1 MARLQQGYL
10 FDNRYQLLRK
20 LGEGG
25 YSEVWLVQDTVGEM
39 ELVLKIFL
47 PDAQLDNKMVD
58 LFRKEFQL
66 VYNIN
71 HPNLLKYSQ
80 FNVCMGYPY
89 LVMPYYRLGSAESL
103 IGRCSEQTG
112 WKYLRDVAAGLA
124 RLHAQRPAIIHQDIK
139 PANVLLDSENFII
152 TDFGISASMYSLVKG
167 SSGNKVVQGTRPY
180 MPPEKYL
187 ENPEIYPEND
197 IWSLGASL
205 YELLTG
211 ELPFGSKGGAMQL
224 EVLECPEL
232 PATFSTELR
241 YVVRKCLSSNPGHR
255 PTAKELS
262 SYADKMVKNP
272 PPPPPP
278 TPPQH
283 TDTPISPLYN
293 SQDPLTYPPY
303 GGGYPSYG
311 RSRNNLSMIMI
322 AAASVIG
329 IALVVFF
336 TIFLFNHQ
344 GKGRVPDTASNSDTT
359 KVDSLPS
366 GKNTGKTITYTD
378 AGGKNKNNRTITPKY
393 VEAEDGEDVNEVSET
408 EFLQQHTNEMILS
421 GKQ

>member
-10 FDNRYQLLRK
+10 FDSRYQLLRK
-20 LGEGG
+20 LGDGG
-25 YSEVWLVQDTVGEM
+25 YSEVWLVQDTVGDI

-47 PDAQLDNKMVD
+47 PDAQLDDKVVD

-89 LVMPYYRLGSAESL
+89 LVMPYYRLGSAASMV
-103 IGRCSEQTG
+103 GRCSEQMG

-139 PANVLLDSENFII
+139 PANVLLDSENFVI
-152 TDFGISASMYSLVKG
+152 TDFGISAGMYNLVKG
-167 SSGNKVVQGTRPY
+167 SSDNKVVQGTRPY

-211 ELPFGSKGGAMQL
+211 ELPFGIEGGEKQL
-224 EVLECPEL
+224 EVLECPKL
-232 PATFSTELR
+232 PASFSNELR
-241 YVVRKCLSSNPGHR
+241 YAVRKCLSSNPGHR
-255 PTAKELS
+255 PTAKELAL
-262 SYADKMVKNP
+262 YADKMVKNP
-272 PPPPPP
+272 PSPP
-278 TPPQH
+278 T
-283 TDTPISPLYN
+283 DSRVSPLYY
-293 SQDPLTYPPY
+293 SQDPLSYPPNS
-303 GGGYPSYG
+303 GGYPPKEG
-311 RSRNNLSMIMI
+311 KKKLSILMI
-322 AAASVIG
+322 AAVSVIG

-344 GKGRVPDTASNSDTT
+344 GKGTIADTASNSDTT
-359 KVDSLPS
+359 KVDSLLS
-366 GKNTGKTITYTD
+366 GRNLEKAVTYTNTRRKKD
-378 AGGKNKNNRTITPKY
+378 NNREVTPKGADLEDDN
-393 VEAEDGEDVNEVSET
+393 EADEVSES
-408 EFLQQHTNEMILS
+408 EFFMQHTNEMIVS
-421 GKQ
+421 GKQQ